1 MTTLQQL
8 ITSAQ
13 EQGFKYE
20 AFTSKFYCRKDLN
33 GNPDM
38 WDATDSGTTYFHFYD
53 GKHYYWF
60 KGWFMDDSTE
70 MYFVERYNPNNGYS
84 ISSWRRNKEALNKL
98 QINEAI

>member
-20 AFTSKFYCRKDLN
+20 AFTSKFYCRTDLN
-33 GNPDM
+33 GNLDM
-38 WDATDSGTTYFHFYD
+38 WDAKDSGTTYFHFYD

-60 KGWFMDDSTE
+60 KGWFMDDSTD
-70 MYFVERYNPNNGYS
+70 MFFVERFNPNNGHS
-84 ISSWRRNKEALNKL
+84 IKTYNRNQEALNKL
-98 QINEAI
+98 QIN